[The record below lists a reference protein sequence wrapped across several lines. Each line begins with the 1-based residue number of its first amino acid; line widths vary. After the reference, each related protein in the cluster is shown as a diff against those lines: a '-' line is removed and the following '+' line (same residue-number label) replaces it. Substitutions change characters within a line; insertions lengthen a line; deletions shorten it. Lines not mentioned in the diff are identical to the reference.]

1 MEYVFYLEAFC
12 EALRDVNH
20 VDVPNDTDISRVTD
34 CRVKLGHAEV
44 LASVCAKLSPQEAHV
59 YNICRSII
67 KTRSEEK
74 ILILNNLTNVMTTMK
89 NNTTNNTNKMTTADE
104 KEGRKKDVRLNEN
117 DMKDAISIASVYVLC
132 AFNAKSANDMMFY
145 IY

>member
-20 VDVPNDTDISRVTD
+20 VDVPNDTDIISR
-34 CRVKLGHAEV
+34 
-44 LASVCAKLSPQEAHV
+44 ASSSL
-59 YNICRSII
+59 
-67 KTRSEEK
+67 
-74 ILILNNLTNVMTTMK
+74 
-89 NNTTNNTNKMTTADE
+89 
-104 KEGRKKDVRLNEN
+104 
-117 DMKDAISIASVYVLC
+117 SIASVYVLC

>member
-44 LASVCAKLSPQEAHV
+44 LARVK
-59 YNICRSII
+59 
-67 KTRSEEK
+67 
-74 ILILNNLTNVMTTMK
+74 
-89 NNTTNNTNKMTTADE
+89 
-104 KEGRKKDVRLNEN
+104 
-117 DMKDAISIASVYVLC
+117 
-132 AFNAKSANDMMFY
+132 FNFPSLL
-145 IY
+145 